1 MKRINYLI
9 LSFLF
14 SLSLFAQQISNSGFE
29 TFQSDEWIG
38 TGWRPSGWYSSNVKR
53 TVLGITATG
62 DLVHEDANGRTGKC
76 VRIHTEM
83 VGAVGI
89 TEAAPA
95 WITLGKPWAY
105 LEGANVK
112 SATAGTDGGL
122 DFNFR
127 PDTLVVWIKRTYT
140 TPEDANIVIYSWKG
154 TSRGD
159 SYLNKGNNCS
169 ATTHYNEESDIRQNY
184 DKNSCGTAVSA
195 TQICEGHWR
204 SNEQFTNWTEIKVPI
219 TYISNDIPEK
229 LNIILS
235 CANYPNFRSTNVE
248 QGAQLWVDDLRLI
261 YSSAVH
267 EISLGRGMVLA
278 DFSPG
283 TLEYTYVLG
292 NKPLPSASDIVL
304 KRSGRTLAASEYSV
318 VPAAALGD
326 TLSVTVT
333 AEDGSSATTYR
344 IALIGDISR
353 NPRPR
358 AILVGGEPISG
369 FIPEIT
375 SYDVTLPFGTTECP
389 DITIEAAED
398 GQTVS
403 SIVIPAS
410 LPGEA
415 KVTVL
420 APDGL
425 TSQEYT
431 LNISVGAFDNATL
444 TGISVNGNP
453 IAGFNPAKTVY
464 VVELPLGTV
473 DIPVVEYTTD
483 YPDYQTIVVSTDS
496 LSGATVSVTPQ
507 GSSNANVYRITYVM
521 TESAYSYLDMITVG
535 GTPLDSFAPERFEY
549 EYVLPL
555 GTVEMPEIIC
565 TKGDDYQIVNIVP
578 GGIDGITR
586 VTVTAQSGKQ
596 SLYKIT
602 FRTEKSSVTVLS
614 AILLDGE
621 TFDGFD
627 PETKDYTVELPA
639 GTLTAPVISYIKGDD
654 AQTVTVNPGGLNG
667 RTYIVVRAQDGSS
680 ATYTLGFSVFVSSNS
695 YLDDIMLDNISLSGF
710 DPATT
715 DYHITLPRGTQRLPE
730 ITYLKGDPSQSVTK
744 IEGGLNGTTRITVKA
759 GSGAVTVY
767 LLGFS
772 VETNSDVSLQNIY
785 VGGIPLDGFDAGT
798 KEYSVELPSGTA
810 DLPAISFDKAD
821 NAQTVGVMS
830 GGVNGVTRIV
840 VRAEDG
846 TEGVYTIAFSVAKSE
861 NAFLK
866 MIYVGDEPLSGF
878 EPDSFIYDV
887 TIPAG
892 FPACPVF
899 SVDKEAGQQVMISV
913 PLLTGKVRISVLPE
927 SGSANVYVIDVH
939 YPRSENNMLMDL
951 MLDGV
956 SLDGFDAGTTVYSV
970 VLPANTVRL
979 PEITYS
985 VGDAAQRVYVVYGGL
1000 EGDTKINVMAE
1011 DGNIRTYTIRFS
1023 VEKSGIA
1030 TLGGIS
1036 LDGTPLEG
1044 FDPDIHDYEYIMPLS
1059 AVEAPVLTYTKAADG
1074 QNVIASVPAFDGLI
1088 KIDVVAEDLSDTV
1101 HYTVNLVKS
1110 VSSNTALA
1118 RISVNGVTFSDDD
1131 FVDGVAELEWNTYD
1145 GVPVVTYE
1153 KGDEYQIVAVAD
1165 AGINGTEL
1173 LVIAADGSSRKYTL
1187 RFIPARNS
1195 LSFLDGL
1202 QIFNSDTR
1210 DYEAL
1215 PGFSPEV
1222 LVYDIMLPWRAG
1234 VVPNLYPVPGSAGQS
1249 VNIVYGGVND
1259 TTFVEVT
1266 SEDGASVSVYKVN
1279 FAVQK
1284 SSDAYLAGLY
1294 VDGKF
1299 IPDFSPSVFD
1309 YFVGVKDGAEYA
1321 PEVTWDAAVREQS
1334 VVFRAGTLY
1343 SPATVTVRSE
1353 DGMNE
1358 NTYTVNFV
1366 LDRPDTS
1373 NTLRSLLIGDM
1384 AVPLVD
1390 GQTEYDVVLPYGT
1403 DVMPEIRAVKWSDY
1417 IQSVVVT
1424 YGGLDNQSKVDL
1436 FMDSLRTTYLLN
1448 VSVDRVNPVALTSFS
1463 VSGVEVNVE
1472 NSADSVFIVNMTE
1485 TPASG
1490 SITTSTAGIGIR
1502 VISIN
1507 QAGAVFES
1515 YAVDDPDGPA
1525 KRYTLY
1531 FHYPADVIPNAG
1543 FSEWSE
1549 TRYNGAQKPSGWT
1562 VPADCD
1568 EKYKATFGT
1577 TYTTGHEVQ
1586 NIGNGE
1592 VKLYTFGHWN
1602 SIAGSIPGMMTIG
1615 SMSVHLT
1622 SAGNSTSSVSG
1633 GIPYRNTPDRL
1644 LLDYKPVSN
1653 RNIGNWRMLLAV
1665 SQSGTAREF
1674 LYTGSYDGK
1683 DEWHTASKTIDY
1695 GEFGDVDGINLT
1707 INSANTENAQELG
1720 FIANND
1726 KTSELH
1732 VRNPR
1737 FYFSNLL
1744 ADIKVAGISVRN
1756 FDAESYRYDVI
1767 VDADYSGI
1775 PQVEVTG
1782 AVRDQQH
1789 RITYLDGQAVI
1800 TSMAEDGSVATYTL
1814 DILRPVSKN
1823 ADLASI
1829 TVNGVAI
1836 EGFNPDVTE
1845 YTCTFDKPFGCIP
1858 DIAVVKGSSYQ
1869 SVDCNVDGK
1878 DKVTFVVTAE
1888 NNDTKT
1894 YTVRFI
1900 TVRDN
1905 DTSLSALTVD
1915 GYDGFAFAPE
1925 TFEYVVGLSAGQDL
1939 LPAVHAVRT
1948 SDLQSLGMTV
1958 VGDTVVV
1965 DVTAADGETSARY
1978 SIVFARPVI
1987 GTSSVLAALGGV
1999 SGFAPDRFEYTR
2011 DMAVSGVLKP
2021 YFRAAS
2027 ISDTVSQRFTD
2038 DAVSITV
2045 RGDSANTYNIRILRA
2060 LSSEAALTGIYCD
2073 GRMIDNFMPE
2083 LHDYRLT
2090 LRRGEYPLLRA
2101 VASDKAALSVVYELS
2116 DDGVR
2121 TVTFNSVSED
2131 MSSTASTNVS
2141 LVDESTASGMLADIR
2156 INGVTIAVEG
2166 DGYTASAGF
2175 APDTKEYVITVAS
2188 GHPKL
2193 SQPSLPDILAV
2204 AGAEGQSISV
2214 ERGGFSKPTVITVTT
2229 ESGGEEMY
2237 VINLRP
2243 ELSSNATLA
2252 DLALD
2257 YESLPGFS
2265 PDKADYVFRTDRIGY
2280 VPVVT
2285 YRTADAFQTVDVRT
2299 SPSEITVTVM
2309 AEDGTE
2315 NVYRIAVVVKASTN
2329 AYLSNITQNGV
2340 QIPGFLF
2347 YKRNYAVTLP
2357 VGTKVTPEI
2366 VAVAGDE
2373 RQTVSFANGGVNGTT
2388 VIRVVAADGI
2398 TWKEYTI
2405 SYKVALSV
2413 NNQLENILLGTEPLP
2428 GFYAVKHNYTV
2439 QLPAGTET
2447 YPTVYPVKGD
2457 EYQTVETSVAE
2468 DGTVSIVVTPQ
2479 KTDLRAVY
2487 TVRFETL
2494 LSEHSRLNSLMV
2506 NGEEIPG
2513 FAPDKYEY
2521 VYDLPVGT
2529 VSLPEISWIPG
2540 DKWQNVSFTPAVALD
2555 GHASVEVVAQN
2566 SRFRSLYTVR
2576 FNPLLSDNDSLGVIL
2591 VGGTPVSGFAPGV
2604 LEYDVVLPVGTTVL
2618 PDVTVE
2624 KGDAYQTVDVVSGGV
2639 NGIYVITV
2647 MSQSGKTN
2655 RYVINFSVELSHN
2668 SHLAAI
2674 IFRDDVIGNFDP
2686 EIFDYEL
2693 LLPYGSMELP
2703 LLFYELAEPAYQTA
2717 EYIFAKSVTDTARI
2731 IVTAQDGVT
2740 KSEYRISFRHEKS
2753 GNASLAEIHIGG
2765 EYLSTY
2771 ARSFRADKDFAPDTY
2786 LYNIELPYGTE
2797 SIPEITYT
2805 GQVADYSSVRLVVD
2819 SVSAEAVITV
2829 TSQDRMNV
2837 NEYRLK
2843 FTFLRSDNAM
2853 LKAIAIDGKV
2863 IDGFDP
2869 SVSYYSLVYPVGTDT
2884 ASLPDMSALSYETM
2898 EEGQAVVISQIVP
2911 EEIVIVV
2918 TAPDGVTLNVYTVKF
2933 EITLSDNTLLD
2944 DILVNGVPLDGFS
2957 PAWPEY
2963 TYMLFPGTP
2972 VPVLEGVKAEES
2984 QIVTVSMG
2992 MVNEPS
2998 YIYVEAEDGSIGE
3011 YTVHFN
3017 TTLIN
3022 PGERP
3027 SLDDVAW
3034 TPLGDGNF
3042 QASTIRDNVRVLVYL
3057 PSGLIVRNE
3066 KVALIDPNFDI
3077 KAEHPGG
3084 TVLHFEKKGQTYI
3097 YVFSYDNQV
3106 VSYGK
3111 FVW

>member
-1 MKRINYLI
+1 MKRINYLL
-9 LSFLF
+9 LSFFF

-62 DLVHEDANGRTGKC
+62 DLVHEDVNGRTGKC

-83 VGAVGI
+83 VGAAGI
-89 TEAAPA
+89 EEAAPA
-95 WITLGKPWAY
+95 WISLGKPWAY
-105 LEGANVK
+105 LDGIKVK

-122 DFNFR
+122 EFIYR
-127 PDTLVVWIKRTYT
+127 PDTMVVWIKRTYT
-140 TPEDANIVIYSWKG
+140 TPEDANIVVYSWKG

-159 SYLNKGNNCS
+159 SYLNKGGGCS
-169 ATTHYNEESDIRQNY
+169 ATTHYDEESDIRQNY

-195 TQICEGHWR
+195 TQVCEGHWR
-204 SNEQFTNWTEIKVPI
+204 SSEQFPDWTEIKVPI

-235 CANYPNFRSTNVE
+235 CANYPNFRSANVNI
-248 QGAQLWVDDLRLI
+248 GAQLWVDDLRFI

-278 DFSPG
+278 GFSPG
-283 TLEYTYVLG
+283 TFEYTYVIG
-292 NKPLPSASDIVL
+292 NKPLPAASDIVL
-304 KRSGRTLAASEYSV
+304 KRSGRTLAASEYTV

-333 AEDGSSATTYR
+333 AEDGSSATTYK
-344 IALIGDISR
+344 IALIGEISR
-353 NPRPR
+353 NPRPK

-375 SYDVTLPFGTTECP
+375 NYDITLPFGTTECP
-389 DITIEAAED
+389 DITIEAADE
-398 GQTVS
+398 GQTIS
-403 SIVIPAS
+403 NIVKPAS

-431 LNISVGAFDNATL
+431 LNLSVGAFDDATL
-444 TGISVNGNP
+444 TGISVNGKP
-453 IAGFNPAKTVY
+453 IAGFNPAKTIY

-473 DIPVVEYTTD
+473 DVPVVEYSTD
-483 YPDYQTIVVSTDS
+483 YPDYQTIVVITDS
-496 LSGATVSVTPQ
+496 LVGATVSVTPQ
-507 GSSNANVYRITYVM
+507 GSSNTNVYRITYVM

-535 GTPLDSFAPERFEY
+535 NVPLAGFDPEIFDY
-549 EYVLPL
+549 EYDLPL
-555 GTVEMPEIIC
+555 GTLEMPEIAC
-565 TKGDDYQIVNIVP
+565 TKGDDYQTVNIEP
-578 GGIDGITR
+578 GGLDGVTR
-586 VTVTAQSGKQ
+586 ITVTAQSGRQ
-596 SLYKIT
+596 SVYKIT
-602 FRTEKSSVTVLS
+602 FRTEKSSISVLS
-614 AILLDGE
+614 GILLDGVAL
-621 TFDGFD
+621 DGFD
-627 PETKDYTVELPA
+627 PGTKDYTVELPA
-639 GTLTAPVISYIKGDD
+639 GTVTAPAISYIKGDD

-680 ATYTLGFSVFVSSNS
+680 STYTLVFSVFVSSNS
-695 YLDDIMLDNISLSGF
+695 LLDDILLDNVSLSGF
-710 DPATT
+710 EPGTT
-715 DYHITLPRGTQRLPE
+715 EYHISLPRGTQRLPE
-730 ITYLKGDPSQSVTK
+730 ITCLKGDPSQSVTK

-767 LLGFS
+767 LLDFS
-772 VETNSDVSLQNIY
+772 VETNSNVSLQNIY
-785 VGGIPLDGFDAGT
+785 VGGILLDGFDPGI
-798 KEYSVELPSGTA
+798 KDYSVELPGGTA
-810 DLPAISFDKAD
+810 DLPDVTFDKAD
-821 NAQTVGVMS
+821 DAQTVVVMS

-840 VRAEDG
+840 IRAEDG
-846 TEGVYTIAFSVAKSE
+846 TEGVYTITFSVAKSE

-866 MIYVGDEPLSGF
+866 MIYVGDDPLPGF
-878 EPDSFIYDV
+878 EPDSFRYDV

-899 SVDKEAGQQVMISV
+899 SVDKEAGQQVMVSV
-913 PLLTGKVRISVLPE
+913 PRQTGEVRITVLPE
-927 SGSANVYVIDVH
+927 SGVANVYVIDVH

-956 SLDGFDAGTTVYSV
+956 SLDGFDPGTTEYSV

-979 PEITYS
+979 PEISYT
-985 VGDAAQRVYVVYGGL
+985 VGDAAQRVYVVYGGI
-1000 EGDTKINVMAE
+1000 GDDTEVNVMAE
-1011 DGNIRTYTIRFS
+1011 DGNIRTYTVRFS
-1023 VEKSGIA
+1023 LEKSGVA
-1030 TLGGIS
+1030 TLGGIF
-1036 LDGTPLEG
+1036 LDGILLDG

-1059 AVEAPVLTYTKAADG
+1059 AVNAPVLTYTKGSDG
-1074 QNVIASVPAFDGLI
+1074 QNVIAYVPAFDGLI
-1088 KIDVVAEDLSDTV
+1088 GIDVVAEDFSDTV

-1110 VSSNTALA
+1110 VSSNTELA
-1118 RISVNGVTFSDDD
+1118 GISVNGVPLSDDA
-1131 FVDGVAELEWNTYD
+1131 FVDGVAELDWMTAD

-1165 AGINGTEL
+1165 AGINGVEL
-1173 LVIAADGSSRKYTL
+1173 MVIAADGSSRKYTL
-1187 RFIPARNS
+1187 HFTPVRNTIS
-1195 LSFLDGL
+1195 VLAGL
-1202 QIFNSDTR
+1202 QVFNSDTR
-1210 DYEAL
+1210 EYEAL

-1222 LVYDIMLPWRAG
+1222 LAYDIVLPWRAD
-1234 VVPNLYPVPGSAGQS
+1234 VVPNIYPVPGSAGQT

-1259 TTFVEVT
+1259 TTFIEVT
-1266 SEDGASVSVYKVN
+1266 SEDGAAVSVYKVN
-1279 FAVQK
+1279 FVARK
-1284 SSDAYLAGLY
+1284 SSDASLAGLY

-1299 IPDFSPSVFD
+1299 IPDFSPYVFD
-1309 YFVGVKDGAEYA
+1309 YFVVVDDGVGSA

-1334 VVFRAGTLY
+1334 VVCRAGTLY

-1353 DGMNE
+1353 DGLTE

-1366 LDRPDTS
+1366 RDRTDMP
-1373 NTLRSLLIGDM
+1373 NTLRSLLVGDM
-1384 AVPLVD
+1384 VVPLAD

-1403 DVMPEIRAVKWSDY
+1403 DVMPEIKAVKRSDY
-1417 IQSVVVT
+1417 SQSVVVAV
-1424 YGGLDNQSKVDL
+1424 GGLDHQSRIDL
-1436 FMDSLRTTYLLN
+1436 FTGDLRTTYLLN
-1448 VSVDRVNPVALTSFS
+1448 VSVDSVNPVALTSLA

-1472 NSADSVFIVNMTE
+1472 NSVDSVYIVNVTE

-1502 VISIN
+1502 VISLN
-1507 QAGAVFES
+1507 PAAAVIES
-1515 YAVDDPDGPA
+1515 YAVGDPDGLA

-1543 FSEWSE
+1543 FTGWSA
-1549 TRYNGAQKPSGWT
+1549 TTYNGAQKPSGWT
-1562 VPADCD
+1562 VPADCA
-1568 EKYKATFGT
+1568 EKYKATLGS

-1602 SIAGSIPGMMTIG
+1602 SIAGSVPGMMTVG
-1615 SMSVHLT
+1615 SMSVNLK

-1633 GIPYRNTPDRL
+1633 GIQYRNTPDRL
-1644 LLDYKPVSN
+1644 LLDYKPVYN
-1653 RNIGNWRMLLAV
+1653 KNIGNWRMLLAV
-1665 SQSGTAREF
+1665 SQSGTAREL

-1683 DEWHTASKTIDY
+1683 DEWHTASQTIDY
-1695 GEFGDVDGINLT
+1695 GEFGYIDGINLT
-1707 INSANTENAQELG
+1707 VNSANTENADDLG
-1720 FIANND
+1720 FTAG
-1726 KTSELH
+1726 KEKVSELH

-1737 FYFSNLL
+1737 FYFSNQL
-1744 ADIKVAGISVRN
+1744 AGIKVDGISVRN
-1756 FDAESYRYDVI
+1756 FSPEVSLYDVM
-1767 VDADYSGI
+1767 VDADYYGR
-1775 PQVEVTG
+1775 PNVEVTG

-1789 RITYLDGQAVI
+1789 RIVYLDGRAVI

-1814 DILRPVSKN
+1814 NILRPVSKN
-1823 ADLASI
+1823 ADLADI
-1829 TVNGVAI
+1829 RVNGVAVD
-1836 EGFNPDVTE
+1836 GFDPAVTE
-1845 YTCTFDKPFGCIP
+1845 YTCTLDKPFGCIP
-1858 DIAVVKGSSYQ
+1858 DIVVEKGSSYQ
-1869 SVDCNVDGK
+1869 SVVCNVDGK
-1878 DKVTFVVTAE
+1878 DKVTFIVTAE

-1894 YTVRFI
+1894 YTVRFV
-1900 TVRDN
+1900 TASGN
-1905 DTSLSALTVD
+1905 DTSLASLTVG
-1915 GYDGFAFAPE
+1915 GYDGFAFSPE
-1925 TFEYVVGLSAGQDL
+1925 TFEYVVSLSAGQDL
-1939 LPAVHAVRT
+1939 LPVVHAVRT
-1948 SDLQSLGMTV
+1948 SDLQSLVMTV
-1958 VGDTVVV
+1958 VGDTVVAA
-1965 DVTAADGETSARY
+1965 VTAADGVTSASYR
-1978 SIVFARPVI
+1978 IVFARPVA
-1987 GTSSVLAALGGV
+1987 GTSSVLAVLGGV
-1999 SGFAPDRFEYTR
+1999 GGFAPDRFEYSH
-2011 DMAVSGVLKP
+2011 DMAASGELKP

-2027 ISDTVSQRFTD
+2027 VSDTLSQRFTD

-2045 RGDSANTYNIRILRA
+2045 RGDSSNTYNIRILRGQ
-2060 LSSEAALTGIYCD
+2060 SSEAALTGIYCD

-2090 LRRGEYPLLRA
+2090 LRRGEYPVLRA
-2101 VASDKAALSVVYELS
+2101 VAPDKAALTVGYGLS

-2131 MSSTASTNVS
+2131 LSSATYANVYLAAGS
-2141 LVDESTASGMLADIR
+2141 SASGKLADIR
-2156 INGVTIAVEG
+2156 INGTALAVAG
-2166 DGYTASAGF
+2166 DGYTSSAGF
-2175 APDTKEYVITVAS
+2175 DPDTKEYVVTVS
-2188 GHPKL
+2188 SVHPKL
-2193 SQPSLPDILAV
+2193 LQPGLPDICAV

-2214 ERGGFSKPTVITVTT
+2214 ERGGFSKPVVINVTH
-2229 ESGGEEMY
+2229 ESGIGDTY

-2265 PDKADYVFRTDRIGY
+2265 PDKTDYVFRTDRRGY

-2299 SPSEITVTVM
+2299 SPSEITVTVR

-2315 NVYRIAVVVKASTN
+2315 NVYRIAVVVNASSN
-2329 AYLSNITQNGV
+2329 AYLSNIMQNGI

-2347 YKRNYAVTLP
+2347 YKFNYAVTLP

-2366 VAVAGDE
+2366 VAVAGDAG
-2373 RQTVSFANGGVNGTT
+2373 QTVSIVNGGVNGTT

-2398 TWKEYTI
+2398 VVKEYSI

-2428 GFYAVKHNYTV
+2428 GFYAAKHNYTV
-2439 QLPAGTET
+2439 MLPVGTET
-2447 YPTVYPVKGD
+2447 NPTVYPVRGD
-2457 EYQTVETSVAE
+2457 EYQTVETSVD

-2479 KTDLRAVY
+2479 NAVYRAVY
-2487 TVRFETL
+2487 TVRFETM
-2494 LSEHSRLNSLMV
+2494 LSEYSRLSSLMV

-2513 FAPDKYEY
+2513 FDSDKYEY

-2529 VSLPEISWIPG
+2529 VTLPEISWIPG
-2540 DKWQNVSFTPAVALD
+2540 DRWQNVSITPADALD

-2591 VGGTPVSGFAPGV
+2591 IDGTPVDGFAPGV
-2604 LEYDVVLPVGTTVL
+2604 FEYDVILPVGTDVL

-2639 NGIYVITV
+2639 NGKYVITV
-2647 MSQSGKTN
+2647 MSQSGKTS

-2674 IFRDDVIGNFDP
+2674 VFRHDVIDNFDP
-2686 EIFDYEL
+2686 EIFFYEL
-2693 LLPYGSMELP
+2693 LLPYGSKELP

-2717 EYIFAKSVTDTARI
+2717 EYIFAKSVADTARI

-2740 KSEYRISFRHEKS
+2740 KSEYRISFKYEKS
-2753 GNASLAEIHIGG
+2753 GNASLSEIRIGG
-2765 EYLSTY
+2765 EHLSTY

-2797 SIPEITYT
+2797 AIPEITYT
-2805 GQVADYSSVRLVVD
+2805 GQVPDYSSVRLVVD
-2819 SVSAEAVITV
+2819 SVGAEAVITV

-2837 NEYRLK
+2837 NEYTLK
-2843 FTFLRSDNAM
+2843 FIFLSSDNAM
-2853 LKAIAIDGKV
+2853 LKSIAIDGKV
-2863 IDGFDP
+2863 LDGFDP
-2869 SVSYYSLVYPVGTDT
+2869 SVQYYSVVYPVGTDT

-2898 EEGQAVVISQIVP
+2898 EEGQSVKMSQIVP
-2911 EEIVIVV
+2911 EEIVLVV
-2918 TAPDGVTLNVYTVKF
+2918 TAPDGVTVNVYTVKF

-2944 DILVNGVPLDGFS
+2944 DILVNGVPLAGFS
-2957 PAWPEY
+2957 PAWLEY
-2963 TYMLFPGTP
+2963 TYVLFPGNP
-2972 VPVLEGVKAEES
+2972 IPALEGVKAEES

-3077 KAEHPGG
+3077 KAEHSGG

-3106 VSYGK
+3106 ITYGK